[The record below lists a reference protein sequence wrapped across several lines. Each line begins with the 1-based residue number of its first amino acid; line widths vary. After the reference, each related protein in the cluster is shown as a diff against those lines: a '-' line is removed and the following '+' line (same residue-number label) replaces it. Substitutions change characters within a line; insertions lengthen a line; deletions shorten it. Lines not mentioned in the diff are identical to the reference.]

1 MHFCKARNEP
11 LFRQG
16 KLFCVIKSIC
26 MLLDKISKDICHGKG
41 GSIDLFCVDF
51 FVEIQS
57 TWLLCAAGFVI
68 WTVFVDAMLG
78 AMNLEVGRPG
88 FSWPALLATL

>member
-57 TWLLCAAGFVI
+57 TWLLQCSSV
-68 WTVFVDAMLG
+68 
-78 AMNLEVGRPG
+78 
-88 FSWPALLATL
+88 LLVLLFGPFLLMPCWVQ